1 MLILTWE
8 LKTDTPTEKIWLD
21 QTGKHRVS
29 WRSKF
34 MGVTV
39 IPKYFACELTETDG
53 HTCWDL
59 ISKHRELGPAQA
71 ACQKRARKR
80 VREEKIKVRKKRVR
94 KTVERGS
101 LYKKP
106 RL

>member
-1 MLILTWE
+1 MIELTWT
-8 LKTDTPTEKIWLD
+8 LNNDTPTEKVWLD
-21 QTGKHRVS
+21 QTGKYRVS

-39 IPKYFACELTETDG
+39 IPKYFACELNDA
-53 HTCWDL
+53 CWD
-59 ISKHRELGPAQA
+59 IVSKHRELGPAQA

-80 VREEKIKVRKKRVR
+80 VRDEKIKVRKKRVR

-101 LYKKP
+101 FFKKP
-106 RL
+106 KL